1 MPSHHHRRRVRNMAG
16 RRFIIKPMFLNN
28 VSGESEVVQIQTY
41 LTHVVNT
48 IAQQNSV
55 ANTVS
60 ILQGVIEQVKTRVEY
75 YKVLDTIEEQV
86 LSVLGNMADSISPGI
101 IKLRLE
107 CVRNSIQQLP
117 MEGPEYGTK
126 EMHDMLF
133 HILDLIMNGMSFGDI
148 ASNITQLQRYTLE
161 AYNQNALL
169 TQIQLT
175 ILDIICN
182 ISEGVPSGIISCRVD
197 FLKGLISKL
206 ELVD

>member
-1 MPSHHHRRRVRNMAG
+1 MPSHHHRRRIRTMAG
-16 RRFIIKPMFLNN
+16 RRFITKPMFLKGQE
-28 VSGESEVVQIQTY
+28 GESEVVQIQTY

-48 IAQQNSV
+48 IAQQNSIS
-55 ANTVS
+55 NTVS
-60 ILQGVIEQVKTRVEY
+60 VLQGVIEQVKTRVDY
-75 YKVLDTIEEQV
+75 YNVLDAIEEQV
-86 LSVLGNMADSISPGI
+86 LSVLCNMADSVSPGI

-117 MEGPEYGTK
+117 IEGPEYGTK

-133 HILDLIMNGMSFGDI
+133 HILDLIMNGMSLSGI
-148 ASNITQLQRYTLE
+148 VENISQLQRYTLE

-182 ISEGVPSGIISCRVD
+182 ISQGTPTGIIACRID

-206 ELVD
+206 ELV